1 MAEYQVSH
9 VKLALGVVRQQAFTS
24 GNVDRELCRH
34 MTSLSHNELT
44 LAKELLIIYM
54 QCLKLNL

>member
-54 QCLKLNL
+54 